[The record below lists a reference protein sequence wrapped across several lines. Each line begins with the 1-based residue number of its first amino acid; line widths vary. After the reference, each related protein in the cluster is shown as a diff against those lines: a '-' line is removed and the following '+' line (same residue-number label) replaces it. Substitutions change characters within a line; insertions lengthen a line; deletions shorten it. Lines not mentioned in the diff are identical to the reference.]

1 MIKSVV
7 FVLFRWYNS
16 IIIMR
21 GMICMGTS
29 KAKKKR
35 MHDVRNGKR
44 DVTNGRGTVVEMS
57 THVRKTKTLLDRKER
72 NYKKYGKRDDSYV
85 RKCV

>member
-1 MIKSVV
+1 
-7 FVLFRWYNS
+7 
-16 IIIMR
+16 
-21 GMICMGTS
+21 MGTS

-44 DVTNGRGTVVEMS
+44 DVTGSRGVAVEMS

-72 NYKKYGKRDDSYV
+72 NYKKYGKRDDSYIP
-85 RKCV
+85 KCV

>member
-1 MIKSVV
+1 
-7 FVLFRWYNS
+7 
-16 IIIMR
+16 
-21 GMICMGTS
+21 MGTS

-44 DVTNGRGTVVEMS
+44 DVTGSRGVTVEMS

-72 NYKKYGKRDDSYV
+72 NYKKYGKRDDSYIP
-85 RKCV
+85 KCV

>member
-1 MIKSVV
+1 
-7 FVLFRWYNS
+7 
-16 IIIMR
+16 
-21 GMICMGTS
+21 MGTS

-44 DVTNGRGTVVEMS
+44 DVTGSRGVQVEMS

-72 NYKKYGKRDDSYV
+72 NYKKYGKRDDSYIP
-85 RKCV
+85 KCV

>member
-1 MIKSVV
+1 
-7 FVLFRWYNS
+7 
-16 IIIMR
+16 
-21 GMICMGTS
+21 MGTS

-44 DVTNGRGTVVEMS
+44 DVTGSRGVVSEMS

-72 NYKKYGKRDDSYV
+72 NYKKYGNRDDSYIP
-85 RKCV
+85 KCV